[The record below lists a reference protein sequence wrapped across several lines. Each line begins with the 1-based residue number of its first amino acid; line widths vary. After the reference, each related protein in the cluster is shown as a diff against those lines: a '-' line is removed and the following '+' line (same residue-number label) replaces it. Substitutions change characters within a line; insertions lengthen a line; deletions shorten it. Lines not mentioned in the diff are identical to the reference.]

1 VRRPTAVTRTLDAV
15 VLEAPVFAGIDGAY
29 AAQLA
34 GCARTAGWEQ
44 GELLFREGDAAD
56 TFYVVRRGRVALELF
71 IPNRGPLTLETIEA
85 GEVVGWS
92 WLFPPYRWHFDG
104 RAVAPVRAIAVDGAC
119 LRGKCDDDPG
129 LGYELMRRFSQVML
143 ERLQAT
149 RLRLADVYGSPR

>member
-1 VRRPTAVTRTLDAV
+1 MAVAHALDAV

-34 GCARTAGWEQ
+34 GCARTAGWEE
-44 GELLFREGDAAD
+44 GELLFREGEAAD

-71 IPNRGPLTLETIEA
+71 IPNRGPLTVETIEA

>member
-1 VRRPTAVTRTLDAV
+1 MRTLDTV
-15 VLEAPVFAGIDGAY
+15 VLEAPVFGGLDDRY
-29 AAQLA
+29 ATQLA
-34 GCARTAGWEQ
+34 GCARTSGWEP
-44 GELLFREGDAAD
+44 GETLFREGESAD

-71 IPNRGPLTLETIEA
+71 LPNRGPLTIETIEP

-104 RAVAPVRAIAVDGAC
+104 RAVEPVRAVAVDGTC
-119 LRGKCDDDPG
+119 LRAKCDEDPA

-149 RLRLADVYGSPR
+149 RMRLADLYGSPG